1 VHSCLWG
8 LCLGLVAAAAAAV
21 VGYRQHV
28 EIVSRL
34 QEEAEEER
42 RLRQIERTGRI
53 RTQQKQRVAQ
63 QEKSGEE
70 GFRLKAIGH
79 IESPFPDRRGTPR
92 QPSLVPAAK
101 GRIRFDKQRIQHEHF
116 AELAEFSHVWVL
128 FIFHENTNTDTIDA
142 SPPPAKIKPPRLHGK
157 KVGTLSTRSPHR
169 PNPIG
174 LSWCEIVS
182 VGSDWI
188 EVRGLDLVDK
198 TPVLDVKPYIP
209 YDLVPSHIALPM
221 ATNASGAPLLRGARE
236 LSVPSWIYESDI
248 LLRDVVFSPEAS
260 AQLSAAAEQSCVF
273 CDSAVQA
280 RELIEQVLR
289 QDVRGVHQGRG
300 NDGDGESGKEFNLR
314 LDGLQIRFLTT
325 KEAINV
331 TSISPSSSS

>member
-1 VHSCLWG
+1 MG
-8 LCLGLVAAAAAAV
+8 LGLLLAATAAAAV
-21 VGYRQHV
+21 AGYRQHV
-28 EIVSRL
+28 DIVSRL
-34 QEEAEEER
+34 QEEVEEER
-42 RLRQIERTGRI
+42 RKRQVERTGRI
-53 RTQQKQRVAQ
+53 RVQQEQRVAQ
-63 QEKSGEE
+63 QQKSGEE
-70 GFRLKAIGH
+70 GFRLKAIGR

-116 AELAEFSHVWVL
+116 SELAEFSHVWVL
-128 FIFHENTNTDTIDA
+128 FIFHENTNTDTINA

-182 VGSDWI
+182 VGPDWI
-188 EVRGLDLVDK
+188 EVRGLDLVHG

-209 YDLVPSHIALPM
+209 YDLVPSNIALPM
-221 ATNASGAPLLRGARE
+221 ATDASGAPLLRGARE

-248 LLRDVVFSPEAS
+248 LLRDVLFSPEAE
-260 AQLSAAAEQSCVF
+260 AQLSDVAEESCVF
-273 CDSAVQA
+273 CDSAAQA
-280 RELIEQVLR
+280 KELVEQVLR

-300 NDGDGESGKEFNLR
+300 NDGESWPQEFNLR
-314 LDGLQIRFLTT
+314 LDGMQIRFVTT
-325 KEAINV
+325 KSAITV
-331 TSISPSSSS
+331 TSVSPSSSSSS